1 MASPRS
7 IVLKVIAGTAVF
19 ALSFWLT
26 LLAMNQFEPASPWE
40 PLRSNAILT
49 FGDASSSARTL
60 SDGVTLRFLGNGYAE
75 IDGTKDLQCFK
86 YECKF
91 SLTVAVSPTQVEQQ
105 FIVGQSFMGEPGW
118 HLLLLGE
125 RLVLQTDGGMRQLDT
140 AFSPKPGQRY
150 KVDIEHAEH
159 EARIAVDGVV
169 LARHPVVPFADL
181 ARNVTIGGRA
191 GPFPL
196 SMSGAVSGVEISKQ
210 RWRH

>member
-1 MASPRS
+1 MD
-7 IVLKVIAGTAVF
+7 
-19 ALSFWLT
+19 
-26 LLAMNQFEPASPWE
+26 QFEPASPWE
-40 PLRSNAILT
+40 PIRANAIAT
-49 FGDASSSARTL
+49 FGDASASARTL
-60 SDGVTLRFLGNGYAE
+60 SDGVTLLGNGYAE
-75 IDGTKDLQCFK
+75 IDGTKDLPCFK

-91 SLTVAVSPTQVEQQ
+91 SLTVAFAPTQVDQQ

-125 RLVLQTDGGMRQLDT
+125 RLVLQTEGGMRQLDA

-150 KVDIEHAEH
+150 KIDIEHADK

-169 LARHPVVPFADL
+169 LARHPVVPFADT

-210 RWRH
+210 RSRQ

>member
-1 MASPRS
+1 MSS
-7 IVLKVIAGTAVF
+7 TKSLVLKILAGAAVF
-19 ALSFWLT
+19 AVSFWLT
-26 LLAMNQFEPASPWE
+26 LLVLDHPQSPWD
-40 PLRSNAILT
+40 PIRSNAILT
-49 FGDASSSARTL
+49 FGDAWSSARTL

-91 SLTVAVSPTQVEQQ
+91 SLTVAFAPTQVDQQ

-125 RLVLQTDGGMRQLDT
+125 RLVLQTDGGMRQLDA

-150 KVDIEHAEH
+150 KVDIAHADQ

-169 LARHPVVPFADL
+169 LARHPVLPFADIP
-181 ARNVTIGGRA
+181 RNVTIGGRA
-191 GPFPL
+191 GPVPV
-196 SMSGAVSGVEISKQ
+196 SMSGAVSGVEILKQ
-210 RWRH
+210 RSRQ